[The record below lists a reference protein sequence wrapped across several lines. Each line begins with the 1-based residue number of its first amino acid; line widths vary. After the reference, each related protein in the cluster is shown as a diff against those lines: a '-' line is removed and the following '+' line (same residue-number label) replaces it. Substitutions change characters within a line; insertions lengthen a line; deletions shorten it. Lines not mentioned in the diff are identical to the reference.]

1 MLHISAVFYIIC
13 CVLEACKAKE
23 VISDTK
29 SEAEDLILKAKAQK
43 LTINPNVTGQ
53 WIAIYC
59 ENIQM
64 DYSSDV

>member
-1 MLHISAVFYIIC
+1 MK
-13 CVLEACKAKE
+13 ACKAKE

-53 WIAIYC
+53 WMAIYC

-64 DYSSDV
+64 DYSSNV